1 MTHTLNVGCLAMP
14 MVMGQP
20 ALWPA
25 PLSGFEGVS
34 RRFAYEAQAQ
44 AQAQA
49 QRDWSHPA
57 AVLRS
62 LLP

>member
-1 MTHTLNVGCLAMP
+1 MTHTLNVGCLAMA

-34 RRFAYEAQAQ
+34 RLFAYE
-44 AQAQA
+44 AQA